1 MAGIWDFLTK
11 KKKPEDGSNDLQAVV
26 NPAANEK
33 KNFLSQFLPEDETKR
48 EALSRAL
55 LMGGAS
61 MMAGGGPSATPTNL
75 LGIIG
80 QGLGTGVGTMDE
92 YTLNKAKMAT
102 ARAATSNDQMKL
114 QTIAD
119 SQARGKAFAE
129 KYGAPGPE
137 GYSQEALHD
146 LLQIQMAN
154 GDEAGARDTVGM
166 INQLQ
171 QAGARQGMVVGEDG
185 KFGLAGG
192 YAGSLF
198 DTKSAESLGSAVGQN
213 AQTTSDRKN
222 FEFGNENPAFRDYET
237 SQRKASAATTNI
249 NNAGPKEGKIFE
261 GMDEER
267 KNAQNARSSLGS
279 IYEAKQAIKAGAVT
293 GFGAETELAARKA
306 AAKVFGIG
314 EDAIENTETFRSA
327 VAPMVATILKDTV
340 GSANIS
346 NSDRE
351 FAEKAAGGSIALDAS
366 SISRLLDIQEKI
378 QTDKI
383 TRFNSRVNDLYPDV
397 PENKGTRTYFGDITV
412 PENPFT
418 GKEKIGSVSK
428 EAASGDNSDGVG
440 VVVVGNEAAYEK
452 LPAGA
457 SYRFDADPVG
467 TVRTKR

>member
-1 MAGIWDFLTK
+1 MGVFDFLNPK
-11 KKKPEDGSNDLQAVV
+11 KKKPTDGNDLEAVL
-26 NPAANEK
+26 NPAASEK
-33 KNFLSQFLPEDETKR
+33 PKNFLSQFLPEDETKR

-61 MMAGGGPSATPTNL
+61 MMAAGGPSATPTNF
-75 LGIIG
+75 LGVLGSGI
-80 QGLGTGVGTMDE
+80 GTGVGSADE
-92 YTLNKAKMAT
+92 YTLNKAKMT
-102 ARAATSNDQMKL
+102 SARAATSAEQQKL

-119 SQARGKAFAE
+119 SQARGQAFAE

-146 LLQIQMAN
+146 LLKIQMAN

-166 INQLQ
+166 IQQLQ
-171 QAGARQGMVVGEDG
+171 QHAGKNGMVIGGDG
-185 KFGLAGG
+185 FELAPG

-198 DTKSAESLGSAVGQN
+198 DTKKSESLGTAIGQN
-213 AQTTSDRKN
+213 AQTTSDQKN
-222 FEFGNENPAFRDYET
+222 FSFGVDNPAFREYET

-279 IYEAKQAIKAGAVT
+279 IYEAKQAIQKGAVT

-306 AAKVFGIG
+306 AARVFGIG
-314 EDAIENTETFRSA
+314 DPEAITNTETFRSA

-351 FAEKAAGGSIALDAS
+351 FAEKAAGGSIALDS
-366 SISRLLDIQEKI
+366 TSISRLLDIQEKI
-378 QTDKI
+378 QTEKI
-383 TRFNSRVNDLYPDV
+383 NRFNSRVNELYPDV
-397 PENKGTRTYFGDITV
+397 PENAGTRTYFGDLTV
-412 PENPFT
+412 PENPYA
-418 GKEKIGSVSK
+418 GKESGNAAEAGSS
-428 EAASGDNSDGVG
+428 
-440 VVVVGNEAAYEK
+440 VVVITSEAELNALPSGTRWK
-452 LPAGA
+452 LPN
-457 SYRFDADPVG
+457 DP
-467 TVRTKR
+467 TVTVKP